1 MRNGA
6 SLLASLEGISRT
18 TYRIARE
25 LANNSRS
32 GLTVRFLSKKLDVPE
47 EEVEY
52 LLDINHRLVFT
63 DLTKIKV
70 VPEGHQAVR
79 RIAEGLENHGDVPSM
94 IARIKGLD
102 PHDFR
107 RLEERLGAD
116 QPLTKKGAAELLLE
130 KYYRHPDSVVHY
142 VATRGFSGTAREV
155 FDILWQSRDGVL
167 SVSQIRAQH
176 GGSEYEV
183 EQALWELFQ
192 GFACFEMFRFD
203 AEDRLVRVAGLL
215 SEIRQDRKHAEDA
228 RDGVPRLKA
237 VKGHVESR
245 INRDLGLSETICRL
259 TASVAGKPVRMR
271 GDGELFREDRR
282 RLEEICGDEDE
293 PSLNTCLWIGTGIGW
308 LATVDNILLAQNLE
322 PVISLS
328 RIARHRV
335 VFDWMM
341 KRPEEAPARQALD
354 SIVEEIKPEIWYR
367 TLDAVSFA
375 LTHSEDQARPV
386 LRAAGGHYEYIN
398 PAASLRNEN
407 KLARALEESL
417 FWLGVVERGTFEGD
431 NCFRITPLGETLL
444 RGKPENA
451 IAHRYQEFSAE
462 LVVQPNFDI
471 VVPIQDMDPLLTVPL
486 YQFGVRVS
494 VGQVAVYS
502 LTKESFVQAVQNGHN
517 ASAFIDFLV
526 RHNRGHSLPSN
537 VMATLEDWGGAIKRV
552 RIKTYHV
559 IESDDPLVMADLVH
573 RRKFAKFF
581 EAIDPN
587 TSVRYDGVSR
597 TDLEKA
603 LEKEGFIVE

>member
-52 LLDINHRLVFT
+52 LLDINHRLMFT
-63 DLTKIKV
+63 DLTKVKV

-130 KYYRHPDSVVHY
+130 NYYRHPDSVVHY
-142 VATRGFSGTAREV
+142 VATRGFSATAREV
-155 FDILWQSRDGVL
+155 FDVLWQSRDGVM

-215 SEIRQDRKHAEDA
+215 SEIRHLRKHSEDA
-228 RDGVPRLKA
+228 HAGVARLRS
-237 VKGHVESR
+237 VKGHVDAR
-245 INRDLGLSETICRL
+245 MARDLALSETICRL
-259 TASVAGKPVRMR
+259 TASVAGRPARMR

-293 PSLNTCLWIGTGIGW
+293 PSLNTCLWIGAGVGW
-308 LATVDNILLAQNLE
+308 LATVDNTLLAQNLE
-322 PVISLS
+322 PVIAMT
-328 RIARHRV
+328 RTERHRV

-341 KRPEEAPARQALD
+341 KRPEEAAARQALE
-354 SIVEEIKPEIWYR
+354 SILEEIKPDAWYK

-375 LTHSEDQARPV
+375 MTHSEDQARPV
-386 LRAAGGHYEYIN
+386 LRASGAHYEYIN
-398 PAASLRNEN
+398 PAAALRNEN

-417 FWLGVVERGTFEGD
+417 FWLGVVERGICDGES
-431 NCFRITPLGETLL
+431 CFRITPLGEVLL
-444 RGKPENA
+444 RGKPESTA
-451 IAHRYQEFSAE
+451 AQRYREFTAE

-486 YQFGVRVS
+486 DQFGVRIS

-517 ASAFIDFLV
+517 ASAFIDFLM

-581 EAIDPN
+581 ETIDAHK
-587 TSVRYDGVSR
+587 TVRYDGMAR
-597 TDLEKA
+597 ADLEKA

>member
-52 LLDINHRLVFT
+52 LLDMNHRLMFT

-79 RIAEGLENHGDVPSM
+79 RIAEGLENHGNVPSM
-94 IARIKGLD
+94 IARVKGLD

-130 KYYRHPDSVVHY
+130 NYYKHPDSVVHY
-142 VATRGFSGTAREV
+142 VATRGFSNTAREV
-155 FDILWQSRDGVL
+155 FDILWQSRDGVM
-167 SVSQIRAQH
+167 SVSQIRSQH

-215 SEIRQDRKHAEDA
+215 SEIRQERKNAEEA
-228 RDGVPRLKA
+228 RTGVARLKS
-237 VKGHVESR
+237 VKGHVDSR
-245 INRDLGLSETICRL
+245 TARDLSLSETICRL

-282 RLEEICGDEDE
+282 RLEEICGDDDE
-293 PSLNTCLWIGTGIGW
+293 PSLSTCLWIGAGVDWI
-308 LATVDNILLAQNLE
+308 ATVDNTLLAQNLE
-322 PVISLS
+322 PVISRS
-328 RIARHRV
+328 RIERHRV
-335 VFDWMM
+335 VFNWMM
-341 KRPEEAPARQALD
+341 KRPEEIPARQALD
-354 SIVEEIKPEIWYR
+354 AILEELKPDTWYR

-375 LTHSEDQARPV
+375 MTHSEDQARPV
-386 LRAAGGHYEYIN
+386 LRAAGSHYEYIN

-407 KLARALEESL
+407 RLARALEES
-417 FWLGVVERGTFEGD
+417 FYWLGLVERGICDGES
-431 NCFRITPLGETLL
+431 CFRITPLGELLL
-444 RGKPENA
+444 RGKQETA
-451 IAHRYQEFSAE
+451 LAQRYHEFNAE

-486 YQFGVRVS
+486 DQFGVRVS

-502 LTKESFVQAVQNGHN
+502 LSKESFVQAVQNGHN

-581 EAIDPN
+581 EAIDPHK
-587 TSVRYDGVSR
+587 TVRYDGMARV
-597 TDLEKA
+597 DLEKA

>member
-1 MRNGA
+1 
-6 SLLASLEGISRT
+6 
-18 TYRIARE
+18 

-32 GLTVRFLSKKLDVPE
+32 GLTVRFLSKKLGVPE

-52 LLDINHRLVFT
+52 LLDINHRLMFT

-94 IARIKGLD
+94 VARVKGLD

-130 KYYRHPDSVVHY
+130 NYYRHPDSVVHY
-142 VATRGFSGTAREV
+142 VATRGFSNTAREV
-155 FDILWQSRDGVL
+155 FDVLWQSRDGVL

-183 EQALWELFQ
+183 EQALWDLFQ

-215 SEIRQDRKHAEDA
+215 SEIRQYRKNTEGA
-228 RDGVPRLKA
+228 RGGISRLKA

-245 INRDLGLSETICRL
+245 AERDLNLSETICRL
-259 TASVAGKPVRMR
+259 TASVAGRPVRMR

-293 PSLNTCLWIGTGIGW
+293 PSLSTCLWIGTGVGW
-308 LATVDNILLAQNLE
+308 IATVDNTLLAQNLE
-322 PVISLS
+322 PVISKS
-328 RIARHRV
+328 RIERHREI
-335 VFDWMM
+335 FDWMM
-341 KRPEEAPARQALD
+341 ERPEELPARQALD
-354 SIVEEIKPEIWYR
+354 IILEEIKPDAWYR

-375 LTHSEDQARPV
+375 MTHSEGQARPV
-386 LRAAGGHYEYIN
+386 LRAAGAHYEYIN

-407 KLARALEESL
+407 RLARALEESL
-417 FWLGVVERGTFEGD
+417 YWLGVVERGICDGES
-431 NCFRITPLGETLL
+431 CFRIAALGEVLL
-444 RGKPENA
+444 RGKGEVA
-451 IAHRYQEFSAE
+451 VGTRYREFNAE
-462 LVVQPNFDI
+462 LVVQPNFDV

-486 YQFGVRVS
+486 DQFGVRVS

-517 ASAFIDFLV
+517 ASGFIDFLV

-559 IESDDPLVMADLVH
+559 IESDDPIVMADLVH

-581 EAIDPN
+581 EPIDPHR
-587 TSVRYDGVSR
+587 TVRYDGIFR
-597 TDLEKA
+597 GDLEKA

>member
-25 LANNSRS
+25 LSNNSRS
-32 GLTVRFLSKKLDVPE
+32 GLTVRFLSKKLGVPE

-52 LLDINHRLVFT
+52 LLDINHRLMFT

-94 IARIKGLD
+94 IARVKSLD

-116 QPLTKKGAAELLLE
+116 QTLTKKAAAELLLE
-130 KYYRHPDSVVHY
+130 KYYKHADSPVHY
-142 VATRGFSGTAREV
+142 VATRGFSGTALEV
-155 FDILWQSRDGVL
+155 FDILWQSHDGVM
-167 SVSQIRAQH
+167 SVSQIRALH

-203 AEDRLVRVAGLL
+203 GEDRLVRVAGLL
-215 SEIRQDRKHAEDA
+215 SEIRQYRKNTGDG

-245 INRDLGLSETICRL
+245 MARDLGLSETTCRL
-259 TASVAGKPVRMR
+259 TACVAGKPVRMR

-282 RLEEICGDEDE
+282 RLEEICGDEDD
-293 PSLNTCLWIGTGIGW
+293 PSLSTCLWIGAGVGW
-308 LATVDNILLAQNLE
+308 LATVDNALLAQNLE
-322 PVISLS
+322 PVISMS
-328 RIARHRV
+328 RIERHRV

-341 KRPEEAPARQALD
+341 RRPEEAPALNSLEAIL
-354 SIVEEIKPEIWYR
+354 EEIKPDSWYR

-375 LTHSEDQARPV
+375 MTHSEDQARPV

-398 PAASLRNEN
+398 PAAAARNEN
-407 KLARALEESL
+407 RLARALEESL
-417 FWLGVVERGTFEGD
+417 YWLGVVERGVSDGE
-431 NCFRITPLGETLL
+431 NCFRITPLGEMLL
-444 RGKPENA
+444 RGKKEDA
-451 IAHRYQEFSAE
+451 VGQRYQEFSAE

-486 YQFGVRVS
+486 DQFGVRVS
-494 VGQVAVYS
+494 TGQVAVYS
-502 LTKESFVQAVQNGHN
+502 LSKESFVQAVQNGHSG
-517 ASAFIDFLV
+517 AGFIDFLV

-552 RIKTYHV
+552 RVRTYHV

-581 EAIDPN
+581 EGIDPHK
-587 TSVRYDGVSR
+587 TVRYEGVSR
-597 TDLEKA
+597 GDLEKA
-603 LEKEGFIVE
+603 LEKEGFIVD

>member
-1 MRNGA
+1 MRHGA

-52 LLDINHRLVFT
+52 LLDINHRLMFT

-94 IARIKGLD
+94 LARVKGLD

-116 QPLTKKGAAELLLE
+116 QALTKKGAGELLLE

-142 VATRGFSGTAREV
+142 VATRGFTGTAREV

-167 SVSQIRAQH
+167 SVSQIRTQH
-176 GGSEYEV
+176 GGTEYEV

-215 SEIRQDRKHAEDA
+215 SEIRQYRKNMGDE

-237 VKGHVESR
+237 VKGHVDAR
-245 INRDLGLSETICRL
+245 VARDLSLSETICRL
-259 TASVAGKPVRMR
+259 TASVAGRPVRMR

-282 RLEEICGDEDE
+282 RLEEICSDEDE
-293 PSLNTCLWIGTGIGW
+293 PSLNTCLWIGAGVGW
-308 LATVDNILLAQNLE
+308 MATVDNTLVAQDLE
-322 PVISLS
+322 PVISKG
-328 RIARHRV
+328 RVERHRT
-335 VFDWMM
+335 VFEWMM
-341 KRPEEAPARQALD
+341 KRPEELPARQALEG
-354 SIVEEIKPEIWYR
+354 ILEEIKTDTWYR

-375 LTHSEDQARPV
+375 MTHSEDEARPV
-386 LRAAGGHYEYIN
+386 LRASGGHYEYIN

-417 FWLGVVERGTFEGD
+417 FWLGVVERGVSEGD
-431 NCFRITPLGETLL
+431 NCFRMTPLGEVLL
-444 RGKPENA
+444 RGKPEA
-451 IAHRYQEFSAE
+451 SLGQRYHEMRAE

-486 YQFGVRVS
+486 DQFGVRVS

-502 LTKESFVQAVQNGHN
+502 LSKESFVQAVQNGHN

-526 RHNRGHSLPSN
+526 RHNRGQSLPSN

-573 RRKFAKFF
+573 RRKFSKHF
-581 EAIDPN
+581 EAIDSHK
-587 TSVRYDGVSR
+587 TVRYEGIAR
-597 TDLEKA
+597 ADLEKA